1 MAGTSAPDS
10 GGGGSAGASKGDAA
24 AESAAA
30 DDGSSTKCTNGNA
43 AAGDGKSCKD
53 LCDGYFK
60 VCTTVPGAMG
70 TYADHAACVTACKT
84 LTQVQLCCRAQHA
97 VTIAGAV
104 NPSASDL
111 QMHCGHVIGMAPC
124 T

>member
-10 GGGGSAGASKGDAA
+10 GSGGSGGSSKGDAA

-60 VCTTVPGAMG
+60 VCTNVTGVMG
-70 TYADHAACVTACKT
+70 TYADHAACVTACKA

-97 VTIAGAV
+97 VTISTMA
-104 NPSASDL
+104 NPTAQEL
-111 QMHCGHVIGMAPC
+111 QDHCGHVIGKAPC

>member
-1 MAGTSAPDS
+1 MAGTSSPDS
-10 GGGGSAGASKGDAA
+10 GSSGTGGSKGDAA

-30 DDGSSTKCTNGNA
+30 DDGSSVKCTSGNA
-43 AAGDGKSCKD
+43 ATGDGKSCKD
-53 LCDGYFK
+53 LCDGFFK

-70 TYADHAACVTACKT
+70 TYADKAACVTACKA
-84 LTQVQLCCRAQHA
+84 LTQVQLCCRALHA
-97 VTIAGAV
+97 VTIASAN

-111 QMHCGHVIGMAPC
+111 QQHCGHVIGMSPC